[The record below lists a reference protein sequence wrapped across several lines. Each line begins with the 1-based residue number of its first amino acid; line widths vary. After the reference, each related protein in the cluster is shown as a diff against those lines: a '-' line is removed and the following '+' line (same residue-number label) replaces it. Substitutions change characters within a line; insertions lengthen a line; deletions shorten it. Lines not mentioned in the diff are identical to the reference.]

1 MLANDRIITDN
12 GMREDK
18 KANRKTK
25 MKINGRQNDKNEDK

>member
-12 GMREDK
+12 GMRDK